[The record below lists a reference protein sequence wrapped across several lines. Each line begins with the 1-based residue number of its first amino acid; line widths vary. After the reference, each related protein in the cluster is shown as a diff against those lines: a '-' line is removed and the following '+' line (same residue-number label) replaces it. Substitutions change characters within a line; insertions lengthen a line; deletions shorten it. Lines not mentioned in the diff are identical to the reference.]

1 VHTKRG
7 ATLGMGMTE
16 KQGGSDVRANTTR
29 AEPLATREPGQ
40 PYRLTGHKW
49 FFSAPMCDGFL
60 VLANAPGGLSCFL
73 LPRFHDGA
81 LQSGVRLQRLKDKLG
96 NRSNASAEVEFAGA
110 IAWLVGDEGR
120 GVQTI
125 LEMVNVTRL
134 DCGLGSAGVM
144 RQALAQALHHAR
156 HRRAFGRPLV
166 QQPLMRNVLADLA
179 LESEAATALMLRLAR
194 TFDAP
199 DDPTETAL
207 RRIAT
212 PAAKFWICK
221 RLAAFTQEAME
232 VLGGSGYVE
241 EHNLARLYR
250 EAPLNS
256 IWEGSGNI
264 MCLDVLRV
272 TRNSAALA
280 AVFDEIDRAR
290 GGDPRLDAAVADL
303 RADFASYAA
312 TADEGAA
319 RLLCSRLMLAL
330 QAALL
335 VMHAPHAVA
344 DGFCASRIATPP
356 AAVFGA
362 LPAGCDMGAIIARA
376 WPGQI
381 DQGLEAPLGSAQGPT

>member
-1 VHTKRG
+1 
-7 ATLGMGMTE
+7 MGMTE

-29 AEPLATREPGQ
+29 AEPLAAREPGQ

-81 LQSGVRLQRLKDKLG
+81 LQPGVRLLRLKDKLG

-156 HRRAFGRPLV
+156 HRSAFGRPLV
-166 QQPLMRNVLADLA
+166 QQPLMRSVLADLA

-199 DDPTETAL
+199 HDPGETAL

-212 PAAKFWICK
+212 PAAKFWVCK

-241 EHNLARLYR
+241 AHNLARLYR

-290 GGDPRLDAAVADL
+290 GADPRLDAAVADL
-303 RADFASYAA
+303 RADFASYSA

-319 RLLCSRLMLAL
+319 RLLCSRLVLAL

-335 VMHAPHAVA
+335 VMHAPQAVA
-344 DGFCASRIATPP
+344 DGFCASRIAAPP

-362 LPAGCDMGAIIARA
+362 LPAGCDVGAIITRA
-376 WPGQI
+376 WPDGI
-381 DQGLEAPLGSAQGPT
+381 APGLEAPSLPVPGST